1 MRRWR
6 RFARRRND
14 VTFAANAAKWGT
26 RFVLSECDCE
36 TERARFRGATNQA
49 EYFWS
54 DAPADRADDSRNSAR
69 ESIDLRRR
77 GAHGGASGGG
87 TAGGCDSA
95 PRVWLPVAA
104 GARGGR

>member
-1 MRRWR
+1 MSLSPQTRQEWS
-6 RFARRRND
+6 
-14 VTFAANAAKWGT
+14 T

-54 DAPADRADDSRNSAR
+54 DAPADRADDSRNSAG

-77 GAHGGASGGG
+77 GACGGVSGGG
-87 TAGGCDSA
+87 ATGGCDFA
-95 PRVWLPVAA
+95 PRVCLTVAA
-104 GARGGR
+104 GARGGRGDQADGRL